1 MSLFVD
7 IQVDVSDNTSK
18 LPTNNQIIEWVKN
31 ALSNDDE
38 QELTVRLCNID
49 EIAELN
55 QTYRQKSGPTNVL
68 SFPAELPDELKL
80 PLLGDIVISAAV
92 VEKEANE
99 QKKLLEAHWAH
110 MVVHG
115 VLHLLGYDHINDDEA
130 KIMEEQEI
138 EILQRIGYENP
149 YSTMDKI

>member
-1 MSLFVD
+1 VSLFVD